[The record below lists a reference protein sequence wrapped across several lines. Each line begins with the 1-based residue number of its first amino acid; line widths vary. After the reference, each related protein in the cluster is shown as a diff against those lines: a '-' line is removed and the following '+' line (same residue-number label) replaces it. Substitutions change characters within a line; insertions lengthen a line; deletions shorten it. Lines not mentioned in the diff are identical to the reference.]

1 MKPEKYP
8 RDFAIPPNVWHL
20 TFPTKGVRTIAREVE
35 SALGRGSPTTI
46 LRYLHQMKKK
56 GLVVRTKK
64 KWTARIPYAII
75 DVDYPVPI
83 HAIREPPEKW
93 DKAYRRMMKALSA

>member
-1 MKPEKYP
+1 
-8 RDFAIPPNVWHL
+8 
-20 TFPTKGVRTIAREVE
+20 
-35 SALGRGSPTTI
+35 
-46 LRYLHQMKKK
+46 MKKK

-64 KWTARIPYAII
+64 KWTARIPYAIL